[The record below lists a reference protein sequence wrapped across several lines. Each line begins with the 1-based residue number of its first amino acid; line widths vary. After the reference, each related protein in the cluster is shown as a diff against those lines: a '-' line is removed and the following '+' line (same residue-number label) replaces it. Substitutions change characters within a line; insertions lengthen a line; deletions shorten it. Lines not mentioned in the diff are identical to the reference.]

1 MTTLITQ
8 KAMNLRGSG
17 RSDLLFS
24 REYTKE
30 IDMRVQRLLWLQKP
44 LVILALILV
53 MTVVVVLALDA
64 SMTPEQ
70 RIEPY
75 LQWGVFP

>member
-1 MTTLITQ
+1 L
-8 KAMNLRGSG
+8 
-17 RSDLLFS
+17 S

-30 IDMRVQRLLWLQKP
+30 IDMRVCLLWLQKP
-44 LVILALILV
+44 LAIWALILV
-53 MTVVVVLALDA
+53 LMVVVVLALDA

-75 LQWGVFP
+75 LQSGVFP